1 MMERIAEASPR
12 FKARMAGVFQLL
24 EALTATFGQVIIRDR
39 LVVAGNAAATAA
51 NILGR
56 ERLFWLGCAL
66 SLIGVA
72 FHIAWAAL
80 M

>member
-39 LVVAGNAAATAA
+39 LVVARNGAATAHRGGVPHC
-51 NILGR
+51 LG
-56 ERLFWLGCAL
+56 G
-66 SLIGVA
+66 SYV
-72 FHIAWAAL
+72 
-80 M
+80 

>member
-39 LVVAGNAAATAA
+39 LVAAGNGAATAA
-51 NILGR
+51 R
-56 ERLFWLGCAL
+56 FCAL
-66 SLIGVA
+66 
-72 FHIAWAAL
+72 
-80 M
+80 